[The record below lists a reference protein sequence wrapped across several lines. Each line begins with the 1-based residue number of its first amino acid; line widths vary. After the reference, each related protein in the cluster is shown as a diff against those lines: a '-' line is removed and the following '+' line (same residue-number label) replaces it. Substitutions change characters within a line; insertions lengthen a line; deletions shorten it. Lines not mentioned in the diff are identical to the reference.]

1 MAITISLK
9 INWSENMEESWKL
22 GDLKADGSVTPKLF
36 FDKKQRQSQAV
47 E

>member
-1 MAITISLK
+1 
-9 INWSENMEESWKL
+9 MEESWKL

-47 E
+47 EWAYLAKGMIVW